1 MNMLACAFA
10 GHNPLRFPFGYDE
23 EDDLCQQIKATLLM
37 QILALYQNGVTAFY
51 SNCEPGAPMWGAEL
65 VLRLQRRDSNIQL
78 HCVLPYEEQA
88 TKWTPQLRER
98 YFSIVERS
106 NSEYLICTRYENN
119 CYLLCNKYLVDHSN
133 FVLAVYDDDP
143 LVYRMEPVSHLIAYA
158 KNKNRGIIT
167 IHPDTG
173 LLTPITITQGLK

>member
-1 MNMLACAFA
+1 MNTLACAFT
-10 GHNPLRFPFGYDE
+10 GHDPLRFPFGYDE
-23 EDDLCQQIKATLLM
+23 EDDLCLKIRKTMLI

-65 VLRLQRRDSNIQL
+65 VLELQRRVHNIQL

-106 NSEYLICTRYENN
+106 TSEYMICTHYEND
-119 CYLLCNKYLVDHSN
+119 CYLLCNKYLVNHAS
-133 FVLAVYDDDP
+133 FVLAVYDNHP
-143 LVYRMEPVSHLIAYA
+143 IIQLEPVVHLIAYA
-158 KNKNRGIIT
+158 KKKNREIIT

-173 LLTPITITQGLK
+173 LLTPITITQDLK

>member
-1 MNMLACAFA
+1 MKPLACAFA
-10 GHNPLRFPFGYDE
+10 GHDPIRFPFGYDE
-23 EDDLCQQIKATLLM
+23 EDDLCLKIRETMLM

-51 SNCEPGAPMWGAEL
+51 SNCELGAPMWGAEL
-65 VLRLQRRDSNIQL
+65 VLGLQSWVPNLQL

-98 YFSIVERS
+98 YFSIIERS
-106 NSEYLICTRYENN
+106 NSEYLIYTRYEKN
-119 CYLLCNKYLVDHSN
+119 CYLLCNKHLVNHSN
-133 FVLAVYDDDP
+133 FILAVYNDDP
-143 LVYRMEPVSHLIAYA
+143 LVYRMESVSHLIAYA

-173 LLTPITITQGLK
+173 LLMPITITQDLK